1 MTLNNHIILPENY
14 NSLLEATREAGFGM
28 PSDIDTGALLR
39 TLTAS
44 KPGGNFLEIGTG
56 TGLATL
62 WLSASTGKDGALTS
76 IDDNLVTTAIAN
88 KYVQNQ
94 AVSVITADGYEWI
107 SNYSGAKF
115 DLIFADAMPGKY
127 DLFEETIALLNDG
140 GFYIIDDMLPQPN
153 WPEGHAA
160 RVAAFIERL
169 DARTDL
175 VLAKLNWSTG
185 IIIAT
190 KQSLN

>member
-1 MTLNNHIILPENY
+1 MTLNNHTTLPENY

-62 WLSASTGKDGALTS
+62 WLSAATGKDSALTS
-76 IDDNLVTTAIAN
+76 IDDNPVTTAIAN

-107 SNYSGAKF
+107 SNYSGVKF

-153 WPEGHAA
+153 WLEGHAA